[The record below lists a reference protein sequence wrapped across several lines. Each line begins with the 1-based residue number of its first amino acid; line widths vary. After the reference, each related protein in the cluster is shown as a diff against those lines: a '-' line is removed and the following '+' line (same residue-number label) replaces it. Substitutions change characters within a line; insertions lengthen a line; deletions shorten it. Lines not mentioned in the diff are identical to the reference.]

1 MTKQIGIVC
10 HDAGGAEI
18 ISHWV
23 KQNKINPILHLEGP
37 AIKIFKRVLSK
48 LNLVSLE
55 ELIENSNLLM
65 LGTSWQSDL
74 EKKSFIVA
82 RKKINLKIIVVFD
95 HWVDFEKRL
104 IYKNNFLKPDQIW
117 VTDQHA
123 KEIAERIFNNIK
135 IIKIN
140 NYYLEEMKFKYENLK
155 SEASLEKTILYIS
168 DNSSEYQKNLPA
180 NEKWNYDELS
190 CLKYLLKNLN
200 SIENE
205 KTKLII
211 RPHPSEDSKKFFN
224 IIAEFSHI
232 DIRLSNNEELIYDLV
247 NCKTVVG
254 TDSMACYIASFFGI
268 KVISIIPKGGKE
280 MTIPS
285 NNIHKIVY

>member
-95 HWVDFEKRL
+95 HWVDFDFFGHQLVIHLSEVPKNETPSNPVDGKEVPVPHFGVVLDMDTFWEFAKRIEEKKVTFIIAPYVR
-104 IYKNNFLKPDQIW
+104 FEGKPGEQATLFFKDPSGN
-117 VTDQHA
+117 A
-123 KEIAERIFNNIK
+123 
-135 IIKIN
+135 
-140 NYYLEEMKFKYENLK
+140 LEFK
-155 SEASLEKTILYIS
+155 AF
-168 DNSSEYQKNLPA
+168 KNLDQLFA
-180 NEKWNYDELS
+180 
-190 CLKYLLKNLN
+190 
-200 SIENE
+200 
-205 KTKLII
+205 T
-211 RPHPSEDSKKFFN
+211 
-224 IIAEFSHI
+224 
-232 DIRLSNNEELIYDLV
+232 
-247 NCKTVVG
+247 
-254 TDSMACYIASFFGI
+254 
-268 KVISIIPKGGKE
+268 
-280 MTIPS
+280 
-285 NNIHKIVY
+285 